1 MLTLTNL
8 KPQTHNANT
17 DKPQTHNADTDK
29 PQTSNPQRWHWQN
42 SNLKPTMLTL
52 TNLKPQTHNANTD
65 KPQTHN
71 ADTDKPQNHKP
82 TMLTLTNLKP
92 QTQNVDTD
100 KPRSVSPMLQQTQ
113 LSTAQQV
120 YDLLLLWSPCV
131 TDQQTLCTFISA
143 HHILIFTQQRMPWTA
158 RHARCCYVYNKKVL
172 RLECKSQPAHR
183 CCTCNT
189 VVCSWCQSDHT
200 HTAVTASL
208 ETWVQVTAS
217 TSLLHLQHRR
227 LQLMSIRPHTHSHIW
242 VTDKQWFS
250 NFCILDLYFH
260 CSTFKL

>member
-8 KPQTHNANT
+8 KPTT
-17 DKPQTHNADTDK
+17 
-29 PQTSNPQRWHWQN
+29 
-42 SNLKPTMLTL
+42 LTL
-52 TNLKPQTHNANTD
+52 TNLKPTT
-65 KPQTHN
+65 
-71 ADTDKPQNHKP
+71 
-82 TMLTLTNLKP
+82 LTLTNLKP

-131 TDQQTLCTFISA
+131 IDQQTLCTFISA

-158 RHARCCYVYNKKVL
+158 RHAHCCYVYNKKVL

-189 VVCSWCQSDHT
+189 VVCTWCQSDHT
-200 HTAVTASL
+200 HTHTFESLTNNDLATFASL
-208 ETWVQVTAS
+208 TFTFTVQPS
-217 TSLLHLQHRR
+217 KSNCEIKGLLRVNTKKQFWHFHNICIVDRR
-227 LQLMSIRPHTHSHIW
+227 PWPCLVAAHQ
-242 VTDKQWFS
+242 
-250 NFCILDLYFH
+250 Y
-260 CSTFKL
+260 

>member
-1 MLTLTNL
+1 MLTLTKLKPQTHNADTD

-29 PQTSNPQRWHWQN
+29 PQTSNPQHWHWQT
-42 SNLKPTMLTL
+42 S
-52 TNLKPQTHNANTD
+52 KPQTHNANTD

-71 ADTDKPQNHKP
+71 ADTD
-82 TMLTLTNLKP
+82 KP

-131 TDQQTLCTFISA
+131 IDQQTLCTFISA

-158 RHARCCYVYNKKVL
+158 RHAHCCYVYNKKVL

-189 VVCSWCQSDHT
+189 VVCSW
-200 HTAVTASL
+200 
-208 ETWVQVTAS
+208 
-217 TSLLHLQHRR
+217 R
-227 LQLMSIRPHTHSHIW
+227 
-242 VTDKQWFS
+242 
-250 NFCILDLYFH
+250 
-260 CSTFKL
+260 